1 MQALRDR
8 VASMK
13 REIEKMK
20 REEEHVRGEAGAMH
34 WVQGSM
40 RAMGRSAVVPSG
52 GMDWMC
58 CFSSCKPR
66 YARLADSI
74 YPRSLND
81 GLVTSNMQKLTFY
94 AISHPE
100 KLDRIGTVLVNQLSK
115 DLARQRFT
123 QVKISVDA
131 MDQLLQSCHG
141 SPSLNQFTEN
151 FLKMVQKLLET
162 NLPAME
168 KLATDSFVNFANIQ
182 EETPSYHRQ
191 YDFFISKFSAM
202 CHVTRGENAS
212 QVRYQ
217 GLRGLR
223 GVVWKSVTDDLQA
236 NIWEK
241 EHMDKIVPSILYN
254 FYDDIDEQD
263 KQPTGRSNDQHDEPF
278 LDELTS
284 ANLEQNP
291 RQLADQCLRELM
303 GKASFG
309 SLRSVM
315 EPVLKHCDS
324 HSKWNPPANFAIA
337 TFRAI
342 LYSIPTQISNFVI
355 QVLINHLD
363 TMSASEAEIRIGI
376 ATVLSSIVSIAGTS
390 IGPLLLDIFNSL
402 LKHLRASVEYQQSRA
417 CPSVDHERRYQETL
431 INAMA
436 DFANALPDYQKVE
449 IMMFTVGNIPKLA
462 DDDRAMRSS
471 DSFLQHVL
479 VKTLLKI
486 ATKYKTAYLATIFTD
501 SFLNALLDLSLVSDP
516 QVRYTTQRIFH
527 TLFDRHDNLH
537 CLEHLPFIG
546 DVADLQ
552 LTVEKCTRADQM
564 FMRRHIAHITYVIYR
579 CVMLI
584 EEDEHLQNNVDAILC
599 TMALLCIEV
608 GYDET
613 LIELFRLVFGL
624 QSMALDNS
632 EGSRCGI
639 LKKAAI
645 HNLVARYL
653 NLSCQLLAI
662 PSLCHHVQQVV
673 SNRAQKAHPLVHF
686 NEKGLPK
693 QTTLSEGA
701 PSGLEIDDDLALQ
714 FDKSDL
720 SEALKASG
728 KEVQHLAVPFKIPGS
743 LVGNFTGN
751 RFSVTGTLFEVDES
765 NDSKTQNSSTETAL
779 DDVSLDLS
787 IDWSPPTSKKT
798 SRRNTIFSPEG
809 HDLMVPTN
817 VSTLRQMV
825 NAPPD
830 FTEEIKKDQEQ
841 SQKIVSMF
849 RDDPDAAFDACVK
862 KDLDDDKTGD
872 LSASIQR
879 LIQRNMNSAQ
889 MSAVTF
895 KKQPKNVFELKLPDS
910 FVF

>member
-1 MQALRDR
+1 
-8 VASMK
+8 
-13 REIEKMK
+13 
-20 REEEHVRGEAGAMH
+20 
-34 WVQGSM
+34 
-40 RAMGRSAVVPSG
+40 
-52 GMDWMC
+52 MDWMC

-66 YARLADSI
+66 YARLAESI
-74 YPRSLND
+74 YPRSLNE
-81 GLVTSNMQKLTFY
+81 GLVTANMQKLTFY

-100 KLDRIGTVLVNQLSK
+100 KLDRIGTVLVNQLAK

-151 FLKMVQKLLET
+151 FLRMVQKLLET
-162 NLPAME
+162 NLAPME

-202 CHVTRGENAS
+202 CHMSKPRETAT

-223 GVVWKSVTDDLQA
+223 GVVWKSVTDDLHA

-241 EHMDKIVPSILYN
+241 QHMDKIVPSILIN
-254 FYDDIDEQD
+254 FYDDFDGEEQ
-263 KQPTGRSNDQHDEPF
+263 KEEPS
-278 LDELTS
+278 LEEIAS
-284 ANLEQNP
+284 ANVEQSP
-291 RQLADQCLRELM
+291 KQLADQCLRELM

-315 EPVLKHCDS
+315 EPVLKHCDL
-324 HSKWNPPANFAIA
+324 HQKWNNPPNFAIA

-417 CPSVDHERRYQETL
+417 CPSVDQERRYQETL

-449 IMMFTVGNIPKLA
+449 IMMFTVGNIPKVA
-462 DDDRAMRSS
+462 DDDRAMKSS

-486 ATKYKTAYLATIFTD
+486 ATKYKTAYLATMFTD
-501 SFLNALLDLSLVSDP
+501 SFLNTLLDLALVSDP
-516 QVRYTTQRIFH
+516 QVRYTTQQIFH
-527 TLFDRHDNLH
+527 TLFDRHDNLNV
-537 CLEHLPFIG
+537 LEHLPFIG
-546 DVADLQ
+546 ELGDL

-564 FMRRHIAHITYVIYR
+564 FMRRHITHISSVLYR
-579 CVMLI
+579 CVCLI
-584 EEDEHLQNNVDAILC
+584 EEDEHLQNNMDAVLC
-599 TMALLCIEV
+599 TMALMCIEV

-613 LIELFRLVFGL
+613 LIELFRLAFGL
-624 QSMALDNS
+624 QSMALDNK
-632 EGSRCGI
+632 EAFPCGL

-662 PSLCHHVQQVV
+662 PSLCNHVQQVI
-673 SNRAQKAHPLVHF
+673 SNRTQKAHPLLHF

-693 QTTLSEGA
+693 QTTLSDGA
-701 PSGLEIDDDLALQ
+701 PSALEIDDDLALQ

-728 KEVQHLAVPFKIPGS
+728 KDVQHLSVPFKVPLGS
-743 LVGNFTGN
+743 PNTTGGAPN
-751 RFSVTGTLFEVDES
+751 KSALSAAIFDLTDSFDVSRNSVKEAS
-765 NDSKTQNSSTETAL
+765 A
-779 DDVSLDLS
+779 DDISLDLS
-787 IDWSPPTSKKT
+787 IDWSPPGSRRT
-798 SRRNTIFSPEG
+798 SRRNTIFNPEG
-809 HDLMVPTN
+809 SDLMIPTT
-817 VSTLRQMV
+817 VAMLRQMV

-830 FTEEIKKDQEQ
+830 VNEEIRKDQDQ
-841 SQKIVSMF
+841 SLKIVSMF
-849 RDDPDAAFDACVK
+849 RDDPDAAFSACVK
-862 KDLDDDKTGD
+862 KDLEDDQNGD
-872 LSASIQR
+872 LSSSIQR

-889 MSAVTF
+889 MSSCTH
-895 KKQPKNVFELKLPDS
+895 KTKPKNVFELKLPES